1 MSDLDQIVFGRKKLS
16 DIFREIY
23 ENSKTKDKQILTLI
37 EELKEFI
44 QNIGDAVQLV
54 PLIAQYM
61 ELGIKN
67 DDILVK
73 MAAIAQKALQKK
85 AEAGEGMLI
94 SDEEKEKLLADLKAK
109 ANNLKDEAEGVA
121 EKAKDYFEE
130 LKTKGAESLKA
141 HLDDAHNI
149 VNDLFKTNNNSSTV

>member
-94 SDEEKEKLLADLKAK
+94 SDEEKEKLLAEIDLLAKEMENPKAQ
-109 ANNLKDEAEGVA
+109 A
-121 EKAKDYFEE
+121 
-130 LKTKGAESLKA
+130 
-141 HLDDAHNI
+141 
-149 VNDLFKTNNNSSTV
+149 